1 MMPLNTLI
9 AFLTAHVSEVRRN
22 VREDGDRGEI
32 VTTVIIIGLFAA
44 AAIIIVGILV
54 TKATTAANNVQT
66 Q

>member
-1 MMPLNTLI
+1 MLPLNVLI
-9 AFLTAHVSEVRRN
+9 AFLAAHVDDVRRN
-22 VREDGDRGEI
+22 IREDGDRGEI
-32 VTTVIIIGLFAA
+32 VTTVIIIAAFAA